1 MGQAFQDQLVPLM
14 SEAAFKGDIAMME
27 RLLSKG
33 ASVNQHDQYDRTP
46 LHFAAFNGHLEAVRW
61 LIDQKADVNVSGVVN
76 GFTPLFAACENNDL
90 EVAKL
95 LVEAGADTS
104 TKSRDGRTPIQ
115 HALHHNRTYVAD
127 YLHQVITG
135 NAPSRK
141 LALFERETPQKNIT
155 SSRWGMIRLRRLGLV
170 ASNTGHFMCW
180 SVRAARFPLACYAQ
194 SLDRCASSLT
204 SRGKQPLSV
213 APS

>member
-1 MGQAFQDQLVPLM
+1 MGCCESSNRRKVDETLNPIMGQASQDQLVPLM
-14 SEAAFKGDIAMME
+14 SEAAFKGDIAMLE
-27 RLLSKG
+27 RLVARG

-95 LVEAGADTS
+95 LVEAGADTN

-127 YLHQVITG
+127 YLHQVAQQRQNG
-135 NAPSRK
+135 GGSRK
-141 LALFERETPQKNIT
+141 PTNYQ
-155 SSRWGMIRLRRLGLV
+155 
-170 ASNTGHFMCW
+170 TGGY
-180 SVRAARFPLACYAQ
+180 PNGNGTAQ
-194 SLDRCASSLT
+194 N
-204 SRGKQPLSV
+204 V
-213 APS
+213 